1 MASLWTRGARVQSA
15 VTWEMDA
22 GVACEWEQCILQGD
36 KNVFFSIKI

>member
-22 GVACEWEQCILQGD
+22 GVACG
-36 KNVFFSIKI
+36 VGTMHTAG